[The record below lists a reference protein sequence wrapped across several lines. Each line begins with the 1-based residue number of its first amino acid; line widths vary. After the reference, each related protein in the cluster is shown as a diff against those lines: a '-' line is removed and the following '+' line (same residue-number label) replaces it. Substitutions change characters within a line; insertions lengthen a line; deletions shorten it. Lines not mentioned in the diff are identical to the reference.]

1 MVAWMVSESVRAG
14 LGGGVGVSCWE
25 TKPESLEMR
34 FCEGGGGKEGEGAM
48 NKESVNLGKV
58 SEKMYVL
65 YL

>member
-48 NKESVNLGKV
+48 SKVWDLHRKV